1 MNPVQHQDYYHILGI
16 PRNATKADIE
26 RAFRT
31 LTGRWTIKE
40 PEQTSFLDNSKER
53 LSLAEDAYSVLS
65 NNEKRDAYDQSAFGF
80 KATMISNHPYAGP
93 KSPVSRMSGMSRG
106 NKSRHSVYEDYFG
119 FSEKPFDLTPDPK
132 YLYLSPKH
140 KEVLAHLVFGLQE
153 NNGFLKIVGEVG
165 TGKTT
170 ISRSFLSQLD
180 SGFNIAY
187 IFNPCLNSLELIQT
201 INSELGIPSDTES
214 RKELIDILNAFLLEE
229 RKKGKRVV
237 LIVDEAQDLETP
249 VLEQLRL
256 LSNLETNTQKLIQI
270 ILIGQ
275 PELDKILQKE
285 ELRQLKQRITIQWEL
300 LPLNQEETRG
310 YIQHRLNVALGK
322 GKVRFTKS
330 AMDLIFRYSQGIPR
344 MINVLA
350 DRSLLIGFTLNTK
363 KITAKT
369 IKVAAKDVGGLLL
382 KLTNF
387 EKITKTIFPAAVL
400 TGLFIFAASR
410 AEIPQFAASMKENIV
425 SKDFSQYI
433 RENPLNTAVNII
445 PRDIRPVLN
454 LSETTEKKVPRKV
467 NAEKKPDLL
476 VPKTTS
482 LAPKPVISEIGSS
495 KFLEI
500 SQTEKLVTYLSSLTL
515 EESKEEATK
524 WVLETWG
531 VDPGNLI
538 GMDEP
543 IFENLE
549 VDFGLSFY
557 EFSGNFSRL
566 ATLNYPVIL
575 EMNLPNAQGTKY
587 LALVSAKNNFGT
599 FGSVDKIEMPFS
611 AIESLWNN
619 KAIVFWK
626 DFEALPVNFK
636 KGFRGKESIWLQK
649 NLRLLGFF
657 KGREASNYGPKTI
670 DAVKRFQRKHGI
682 KDEGSFDTESRL
694 ALYNLLN
701 IYNTPKLV
709 VR

>member
-1 MNPVQHQDYYHILGI
+1 MNPVQYQDYYQILGI
-16 PRNATKADIE
+16 PRNATNADIE

-31 LTGRWTIKE
+31 LTGRWTISQ
-40 PEQTSFLDNSKER
+40 PEQTFLQDNSKER
-53 LSLAEDAYSVLS
+53 LSLAEEAYSILS
-65 NNEKRDAYDQSAFGF
+65 DTGKRDAYDQSVFGF
-80 KATMISNHPYAGP
+80 KATLASNHPYAGP
-93 KSPVSRMSGMSRG
+93 KSPVSRMGGMSRG

-180 SGFNIAY
+180 SGFNFAY
-187 IFNPCLNSLELIQT
+187 IFNPCLNSLELLQS
-201 INSELGIPSDTES
+201 INSELGIPAETNS
-214 RKELIDILNAFLLEE
+214 RKELTDILNEFLLEE

-300 LPLNQEETRG
+300 LPLNQKETRG

-330 AMDLIFRYSQGIPR
+330 AMDLIFRYAQGIPR

-350 DRSLLIGFTLNTK
+350 DRSLLIGYTLNTK

-369 IKVAAKDVGGLLL
+369 IKIAAKDVGGLLL
-382 KLTNF
+382 KPTNF
-387 EKITKTIFPAAVL
+387 EKITKTIFPAAIL
-400 TGLFIFAASR
+400 AGLMVFAASR
-410 AEIPQFAASMKENIV
+410 VEIPQFATSIKNKVINN
-425 SKDFSQYI
+425 DFSDYI
-433 RENPLNTAVNII
+433 RKNPLDTAVNII
-445 PRDIRPVLN
+445 PRDIRPTLN
-454 LSETTEKKVPRKV
+454 LPEATEKKSP
-467 NAEKKPDLL
+467 EKTNFGNKPNLQ
-476 VPKTTS
+476 VPKKA
-482 LAPKPVISEIGSS
+482 LATPKPVISEIGSVKS
-495 KFLEI
+495 LEI

-515 EESKEEATK
+515 EESKEEAAK

-538 GMDEP
+538 GIDGEV
-543 IFENLE
+543 IENLE
-549 VDFGLSFY
+549 LDFGLSFY

-566 ATLNYPVIL
+566 ETLNYPVIL

-587 LALVSAKNNFGT
+587 LALVSAKDNFGT

-619 KAIVFWK
+619 KAIIFWK
-626 DFEALPVNFK
+626 DFESLPKDFG
-636 KGFRGKESIWLQK
+636 KGFKGKESIWLQK

-670 DAVKRFQRKHGI
+670 RAVKKFQRKYGI
-682 KDEGSFDTESRL
+682 RDEGLFDIESRL
-694 ALYNLLN
+694 AMYNLLE
-701 IYNTPKLV
+701 IYNTPRLV

>member
-1 MNPVQHQDYYHILGI
+1 MSPVQHQDYYQILGI
-16 PRNATKADIE
+16 PRNATNADIE

-31 LTGRWTIKE
+31 LTGRWTIQ
-40 PEQTSFLDNSKER
+40 PEQTSFLDQSKER
-53 LSLAEDAYSVLS
+53 LALAEEAYSILS
-65 NNEKRDAYDQSAFGF
+65 DNEKRDAYDQSVFGF
-80 KATMISNHPYAGP
+80 KSTLISSHPYAGP

-187 IFNPCLNSLELIQT
+187 IFNPCLNSVELLQA
-201 INSELGIPSDTES
+201 INSELGIPSETES
-214 RKELIDILNAFLLEE
+214 RKELTDILNAFLLEE

-369 IKVAAKDVGGLLL
+369 IKIAAKDIGGLLL
-382 KLTNF
+382 KPTSF
-387 EKITKTIFPAAVL
+387 EKVTKTIFPAAIL
-400 TGLFIFAASR
+400 AGLLFFAASR
-410 AEIPQFAASMKENIV
+410 AEIPQFSASIEDV
-425 SKDFSQYI
+425 ASKDFSQYI

-445 PRDIRPVLN
+445 PRDIRPALN
-454 LSETTEKKVPRKV
+454 LPEATEKKKTEKA
-467 NAEKKPDLL
+467 NFEKKPD
-476 VPKTTS
+476 VVVSKATPVV
-482 LAPKPVISEIGSS
+482 PKPVISEVSS
-495 KFLEI
+495 SESLEI

-515 EESKEEATK
+515 AESKEEAAK
-524 WVLETWG
+524 WILETWE

-538 GMDEP
+538 GIEEP

-549 VDFGLSFY
+549 GDFGLSFY

-566 ATLNYPVIL
+566 ATLNYPAIL

-587 LALVSAKNNFGT
+587 LALVAAKDNFGT

-619 KAIVFWK
+619 KAIIFWK
-626 DFEALPVNFK
+626 DFESLPKSFGRGFK
-636 KGFRGKESIWLQK
+636 GKESIWLQK

-657 KGREASNYGPKTI
+657 KGREASNYGPKTVK
-670 DAVKRFQRKHGI
+670 AVKKFQRKYGI
-682 KDEGSFDTESRL
+682 KDEGAFDTESRL
-694 ALYNLLN
+694 ALYNLLK
-701 IYNTPKLV
+701 IYNTPRLV

>member
-1 MNPVQHQDYYHILGI
+1 MNPVQYQDYYQILGI
-16 PRNATKADIE
+16 PRNATNADIE

-31 LTGRWTIKE
+31 LTGRWTITQ

-53 LSLAEDAYSVLS
+53 LSLAEEAYSILS
-65 NNEKRDAYDQSAFGF
+65 DNEKRDAYDQSVFGF

-187 IFNPCLNSLELIQT
+187 IFNPCLNSIELIQT
-201 INSELGIPSDTES
+201 INSELGIPSDSES

-382 KLTNF
+382 KPTKF

-400 TGLFIFAASR
+400 TGLLVFAASR
-410 AEIPQFAASMKENIV
+410 AEIPQFAASIKENVV

-454 LSETTEKKVPRKV
+454 LPETAQKKVPKKANV
-467 NAEKKPDLL
+467 EKTKDLL
-476 VPKTTS
+476 ISKAAST
-482 LAPKPVISEIGSS
+482 PKPVISEVDSS
-495 KFLEI
+495 KSLEI

-538 GMDEP
+538 GIDEP

-549 VDFGLSFY
+549 LDFGLSFY

-619 KAIVFWK
+619 KAIIFWK
-626 DFEALPVNFK
+626 DFESLPSSFG
-636 KGFRGKESIWLQK
+636 KGFKGKESIWLQK

-670 DAVKRFQRKHGI
+670 NAVKRFQRKYGI

-694 ALYNLLN
+694 ALYNLLK
-701 IYNTPKLV
+701 IYNTPRLV

>member
-1 MNPVQHQDYYHILGI
+1 MNPVQYQDYYQVLGI
-16 PRNATKADIE
+16 PRNATNADIE

-31 LTGRWTIKE
+31 LTGRWTITQ

-53 LSLAEDAYSVLS
+53 LSLADEAYSILS
-65 NNEKRDAYDQSAFGF
+65 DNEKRDAYDQSVFGF
-80 KATMISNHPYAGP
+80 KATMISNHPYAGS

-187 IFNPCLNSLELIQT
+187 IFNPCLNSVELIQT
-201 INSELGIPSDTES
+201 INSELGIPSDSES
-214 RKELIDILNAFLLEE
+214 RKELIDILNVFLLEE

-369 IKVAAKDVGGLLL
+369 IKIAAKDVGGLLL
-382 KLTNF
+382 KPTVF

-400 TGLFIFAASR
+400 TGLLVFAASR

-425 SKDFSQYI
+425 GKDFSQYI
-433 RENPLNTAVNII
+433 RKNPLNTAVNII
-445 PRDIRPVLN
+445 PRDLRPALN
-454 LSETTEKKVPRKV
+454 LPEVAQKQVPQKTNVEKT
-467 NAEKKPDLL
+467 PDLL
-476 VPKTTS
+476 ISKATS
-482 LAPKPVISEIGSS
+482 VPKPVISEVGSS
-495 KFLEI
+495 KSLEI

-549 VDFGLSFY
+549 IDFGLSFY

-575 EMNLPNAQGTKY
+575 EMNLPKAQGTKY

-626 DFEALPVNFK
+626 DFESLPATFG
-636 KGFRGKESIWLQK
+636 KGFKGKESIWLQK

-657 KGREASNYGPKTI
+657 KGREASNYGPKTT
-670 DAVKRFQRKHGI
+670 DAVKRFQRKYGI
-682 KDEGSFDTESRL
+682 KDEGSFDTESKL
-694 ALYNLLN
+694 ALYSLLK
-701 IYNTPKLV
+701 IYNTPRLV
-709 VR
+709 IR

>member
-1 MNPVQHQDYYHILGI
+1 MNLVHHQDYYQILGI
-16 PRNATKADIE
+16 PKNASNSDIE

-31 LTGRWTIKE
+31 ITGRWSIKL
-40 PEQTSFLDNSKER
+40 PEKTSFLDNSKER
-53 LSLAEDAYSVLS
+53 LALIEEAYSVLS
-65 NNEKRDAYDQSAFGF
+65 DNEKRDAYDQSVFGF
-80 KATMISNHPYAGP
+80 KATLMDNHPYAGP
-93 KSPVSRMSGMSRG
+93 KSPVSKVNIMNRG

-153 NNGFLKIVGEVG
+153 NNGFLKIIGEVG

-187 IFNPCLNSLELIQT
+187 IFNPCLNSVELLQA
-201 INSELGIPSDTES
+201 INSELGISNKNES

-237 LIVDEAQDLETP
+237 LIVDEAQDLEAN

-300 LPLNQEETRG
+300 LPLNEEETRG

-330 AMDLIFRYSQGIPR
+330 AMDLVFRYAQGIPR

-350 DRSLLIGFTLNTK
+350 DRSLLIGYTLNTK
-363 KITAKT
+363 KITAKV
-369 IKVAAKDVGGLLL
+369 IKIAAKDIGGLFL
-382 KLTNF
+382 KQTNF
-387 EKITKTIFPAAVL
+387 EKVAKTIFPAAFFF
-400 TGLFIFAASR
+400 GLLFFAASR
-410 AEIPQFAASMKENIV
+410 AEIPQFANSIKKNVV
-425 SKDFSQYI
+425 SKDLSQII
-433 RENPLNTAVNII
+433 RENPLNPAINII
-445 PRDIRPVLN
+445 PRDIRPTLK
-454 LSETTEKKVPRKV
+454 LPELTEKQTPT
-467 NAEKKPDLL
+467 NLDIEEKTDFLL
-476 VPKTTS
+476 SKIPPTTPNS
-482 LAPKPVISEIGSS
+482 VMQEINPSS
-495 KFLEI
+495 SLEI

-524 WVLETWG
+524 WILETWG
-531 VDPGNLI
+531 VDSGNLI
-538 GMDEP
+538 GIEEP
-543 IFENLE
+543 IFKNLE
-549 VDFGLSFY
+549 LDFGLNFY

-566 ATLNYPVIL
+566 VTLNYPVIL
-575 EMNLPNAQGTKY
+575 EMNLPSEQGTKY
-587 LALVSAKNNFGT
+587 LALVSAKSDFGS

-611 AIESLWNN
+611 AIESLWTN
-619 KAIVFWK
+619 KAIIFWK
-626 DFEALPVNFK
+626 DFESLPENFG
-636 KGFRGKESIWLQK
+636 KGFKGKESIWLQK

-657 KGREASNYGPKTI
+657 KGLEAFNYGPKTTK
-670 DAVKRFQRKHGI
+670 AVKKFQRKYGI
-682 KDEGSFDTESRL
+682 KDEGFFDTESKL
-694 ALYNLLN
+694 ALYNLLK

-709 VR
+709 IH

>member
-1 MNPVQHQDYYHILGI
+1 MHPVQHQDYYQILGI
-16 PRNATKADIE
+16 PRNATNADIE

-31 LTGRWTIKE
+31 LTGRWTIQ
-40 PEQTSFLDNSKER
+40 PEQTSFLDQSKER
-53 LSLAEDAYSVLS
+53 LSLAEEAYSVLS
-65 NNEKRDAYDQSAFGF
+65 DNEKRDAYDQSVFGF
-80 KATMISNHPYAGP
+80 KATLMSDHPYAGP

-106 NKSRHSVYEDYFG
+106 NKSRHSIYEDYFG

-187 IFNPCLNSLELIQT
+187 IFNPCLNSVELLQA
-201 INSELGIPSDTES
+201 INSELGIPSETES
-214 RKELIDILNAFLLEE
+214 RKELTDILNAFLLEE

-350 DRSLLIGFTLNTK
+350 DRSLLIGYTLNTK

-369 IKVAAKDVGGLLL
+369 IKIAAKDIGGLLL
-382 KLTNF
+382 NPTSF
-387 EKITKTIFPAAVL
+387 EKITKTIFPAAIL
-400 TGLFIFAASR
+400 AGLLFFAASR
-410 AEIPQFAASMKENIV
+410 TEIPQFAASIKENV
-425 SKDFSQYI
+425 ASKDFSQYI

-445 PRDIRPVLN
+445 PRDIRPALN
-454 LSETTEKKVPRKV
+454 LPEITEKKPQEKKIL
-467 NAEKKPDLL
+467 EKKPDPI
-476 VPKTTS
+476 VSKTTPVI
-482 LAPKPVISEIGSS
+482 PKPVISEIGSS
-495 KFLEI
+495 ESLEI

-524 WVLETWG
+524 WILETWG

-538 GMDEP
+538 GIEEP

-587 LALVSAKNNFGT
+587 LALVSAKNSFGT

-619 KAIVFWK
+619 KAIIFWK
-626 DFEALPVNFK
+626 DFESLPNNFG
-636 KGFRGKESIWLQK
+636 KGFKGKESIWLQK

-657 KGREASNYGPKTI
+657 KGREASNYGPKTVN
-670 DAVKRFQRKHGI
+670 AVKRFQRKYGI
-682 KDEGSFDTESRL
+682 KDEGKFDTESKL
-694 ALYNLLN
+694 ALYNLLK
-701 IYNTPKLV
+701 IYNTPRLV

>member
-1 MNPVQHQDYYHILGI
+1 MNPVQYQDYYQLLGI
-16 PRNATKADIE
+16 PRNATNADIE

-31 LTGRWTIKE
+31 LTGRWTITP

-53 LSLAEDAYSVLS
+53 LSLAEEAYSILS
-65 NNEKRDAYDQSAFGF
+65 DHEKRDAYDQSVFGF
-80 KATMISNHPYAGP
+80 KATMVSNHPYAGP

-187 IFNPCLNSLELIQT
+187 IFNPCLNSVELIQT
-201 INSELGIPSDTES
+201 INSELGIPSDSES

-237 LIVDEAQDLETP
+237 LIIDEAQDLETP

-369 IKVAAKDVGGLLL
+369 IKIAAKDVGGLLL
-382 KLTNF
+382 NPTNF

-400 TGLFIFAASR
+400 TGLLVFAASR
-410 AEIPQFAASMKENIV
+410 AEIPQFAASIKESVVN
-425 SKDFSQYI
+425 KDFSQYI

-445 PRDIRPVLN
+445 PRDIRPALN
-454 LSETTEKKVPRKV
+454 LPETAQKKFPKKANVEKTK
-467 NAEKKPDLL
+467 DLL
-476 VPKTTS
+476 ISKAALV
-482 LAPKPVISEIGSS
+482 PKPVISEVDSS
-495 KFLEI
+495 KSLEI

-524 WVLETWG
+524 WMLETWG

-538 GMDEP
+538 GIDEP

-557 EFSGNFSRL
+557 EFSGNFARL
-566 ATLNYPVIL
+566 VTLNYPVIL

-587 LALVSAKNNFGT
+587 LALVSAKNDFGT

-619 KAIVFWK
+619 KAIIFWK
-626 DFEALPVNFK
+626 DFESLPSNFG
-636 KGFRGKESIWLQK
+636 KGFKGKESIWLQK

-670 DAVKRFQRKHGI
+670 GAVKRFQRKYGI

-694 ALYNLLN
+694 ALYNLLK
-701 IYNTPKLV
+701 IYNTPRLV